1 MFGKIKEAKKLISL
15 KEKIIMKAIYYKSNK
30 KRPYLTTEVG
40 TKRKKRYLFFVLYEN
55 HTQKESE
62 YSFDI
67 KKNSTSLTFI
77 AKAEEKE
84 YKNNVENYNKYNS
97 YFFVSISDEY
107 KINEFVELEID

>member
-1 MFGKIKEAKKLISL
+1 MISL

-30 KRPYLTTEVG
+30 KRPYLTTEIG

-55 HTQKESE
+55 HTQNESE

-77 AKAEEKE
+77 AKDEEKE
-84 YKNNVENYNKYNS
+84 YKKDVENYSKYNS